1 MTGTIVTL
9 TKYEDSEEMG
19 DRRYEERKQIRI
31 AADMILVEKEG
42 RGRAENEQNRSGTV
56 EEEQKTNKTDQG
68 QVISEFYRDSIEDWV
83 NLYG

>member
-1 MTGTIVTL
+1 METDPNSG
-9 TKYEDSEEMG
+9 
-19 DRRYEERKQIRI
+19 RYDIGGKRGSRKSGKRAEQIR
-31 AADMILVEKEG
+31 VG

-83 NLYG
+83 NHYG